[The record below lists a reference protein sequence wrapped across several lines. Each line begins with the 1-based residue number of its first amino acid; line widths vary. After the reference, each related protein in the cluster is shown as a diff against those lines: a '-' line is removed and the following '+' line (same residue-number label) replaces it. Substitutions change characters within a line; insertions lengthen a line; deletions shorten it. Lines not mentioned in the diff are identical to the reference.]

1 MPGPMAPAGEDTS
14 VAFPQGPLPLAV
26 DLFMFGNW
34 VDVTRIDADHAGV
47 YARDGIAISRGRSA
61 EGADVDPTS
70 IRLTLNNRDGRF
82 SPRNPTGLYY
92 GQIGRNTPL
101 RVRVGNEVRAVG
113 EVSSWPSKWDV
124 TGSDVWVPVEASG
137 ILRRLSQGASPLNS
151 PYYRWIL
158 AGAQIISTVQDF
170 PVVYWPCEEGS
181 GATQFASAIGGGPLA
196 ISGTPELGDNSDV
209 PGSDSLPTLSGSS
222 WTSNV
227 PAYTPAPF
235 AGGVISYSAVSTVG
249 FLLSVPAAGA
259 TDGAIVLRVTTTGT
273 AARFDLVYALAG
285 GGSFQI
291 STYTAAGT
299 LISTS
304 GTLATGAVNGNP
316 MQVDLQFGQD
326 GPDIVVG
333 FGYATVAGAG
343 AGSGVTIT
351 TRTAGR
357 VSQVRVNANNQLAD
371 ATVGHLTVYGSLV
384 SLAATGDA
392 DLLAI
397 TGYFGETAGTRIR
410 RLCSE
415 EGIPYTRDDQN
426 LSSAMG
432 AQRSDT
438 ILDLLRGCA
447 AVDKGILYEPRGS
460 IGLNYLSR
468 QGLYN
473 RAAAITLDYPSHE
486 MSTLEPVDDD
496 QMTRNDITV
505 SRTGGSK
512 ARRVKETGVLSVQD
526 PPDGVGRYDTSVEQN
541 SALDSTLDDHAGWLL
556 HLGTVDEARYPHIEM
571 NLASPAFATNPALT
585 QQVRDLDI
593 GRRLDVTNPP
603 AWLPPDDIT
612 QGVQGLTEQL
622 GAYTWTVA
630 ANLTPESPWRVG
642 VYDSGN
648 TAALGTDPGFESG
661 TNGAAASGFFGGPTP
676 SVAQSSVTW
685 VGSEGI
691 KTLEITWDTGG
702 QGLVGFD
709 CTGLVPGREYTVY
722 VGAYVQSGAP
732 DVSLGVAGVTFGD
745 LVSTK
750 DTPLVLQVTWT
761 ALTATDSIQVIG
773 QTPAGA
779 GTKCYLDALGIRDPD
794 VIASRYSS
802 DGSTLA
808 ADATATATALS
819 VATPAGPL
827 WTTDLTAYPFDVM
840 IGGERMVLRFAAGTT
855 SPQTFAVVRSINGV
869 VKPQTAGTTVG
880 LWRPAVYAL

>member
-1 MPGPMAPAGEDTS
+1 MAPAGEDTS
-14 VAFPQGPLPLAV
+14 VPFPTGPLPLAV
-26 DLFMFGNW
+26 DLYMFGNW
-34 VDVTRIDADHAGV
+34 VDITRIDADHAGV

-101 RVRVGNEVRAVG
+101 RVRVGNEVRGVG

-137 ILRRLSQGASPLNS
+137 ILRRLSQGSSAIRSPI
-151 PYYRWIL
+151 YRFVL
-158 AGAQIISTVQDF
+158 SGTVATLSNVAIGQ
-170 PVVYWPCEEGS
+170 PIAYWPAEDAS
-181 GATQFASAIGGGPLA
+181 GATHLASATDGGSPMSITVATATLA
-196 ISGTPELGDNSDV
+196 DNDDF
-209 PGSDSLPTLSGSS
+209 PGSDPIPTIANSRWSGTVPTYD
-222 WTSNV
+222 TS
-227 PAYTPAPF
+227 
-235 AGGVISYSAVSTVG
+235 AGTSTVG
-249 FLLSVPAAGA
+249 FLLSIPAAG
-259 TDGAIVLRVTTTGT
+259 TTNGVVLLRLRTTGT
-273 AARFDLVYALAG
+273 AARWDLAY
-285 GGSFQI
+285 F
-291 STYTAAGT
+291 TAAGGE
-299 LISTS
+299 LQILAYDSAGVNIFAS
-304 GTLATGAVNGNP
+304 AAFATGLNGNP
-316 MQVDLQFGQD
+316 AQFAWWLIQSGANID
-326 GPDIVVG
+326 VSLFFAGVYP
-333 FGYATVAGAG
+333 GAG
-343 AGSGVTIT
+343 AGQNDGPLASRTVGRIT
-351 TRTAGR
+351 T
-357 VSQVRVNANNQLAD
+357 VQVAPNGSVDQVA
-371 ATVGHLTVYGSLV
+371 VGHISVWDNEA
-384 SLAATGDA
+384 SLAFTVSA
-392 DLLAI
+392 DTLRGSPLE
-397 TGYFGETAGTRIR
+397 GYRTETAGDRIQ
-410 RLCSE
+410 RLCLE
-415 EGIPYTRDDQN
+415 AGITYERVQPQHVSTS
-426 LSSAMG
+426 LG
-432 AQRSDT
+432 TQRSGVLID
-438 ILDLLRGCA
+438 ILREA
-447 AVDKGILYEPRGS
+447 ANTDQGILFEPRDFVGLAF
-460 IGLNYLSR
+460 IGR
-468 QGLYN
+468 DTLYN
-473 RAAAITLDYPSHE
+473 RDAAVTLDYPSHE

-505 SRTGGSK
+505 SRVNGSS
-512 ARRVKETGVLSVQD
+512 ARRTLDSGALSTQA
-526 PPDGVGRYDTSVEQN
+526 PPDGVGRYDTSVATN
-541 SALDSTLDDHAGWLL
+541 VADDSQLADQAGWRL
-556 HLGTVDEARYPHIEM
+556 HLGTVDEARYPRVDM
-571 NLASPAFATNPALT
+571 NLASPAFASNPALT

-622 GAYTWTVA
+622 GAYTWTVT

-642 VYDSGN
+642 VYDSGT
-648 TAALGTDPGFESG
+648 TAAIGADPGFEAG
-661 TNGAAASGFFGGPTP
+661 TNAAAASGFFGGPTP
-676 SVAQSSVTW
+676 AVAQSSVTW

-691 KTLEITWDTGG
+691 KTLEITWGTGG

-779 GTKCYLDALGIRDPD
+779 GTKCYLDALGIRDPN

-802 DGSTLA
+802 DGSTLD
-808 ADATATATALS
+808 ADATATATALT
-819 VATPAGPL
+819 VATPTGPL
-827 WTTDLTAYPFDVM
+827 WTTDLTTYPFDVM
-840 IGGERMVLRFAAGTT
+840 IGGERMVLRFAAGTS

-869 VKPQTAGTTVG
+869 VKPQTAGTAVQ